1 MYHVNNQKDRSLNI
15 KDILRKSDRS
25 FLRDARLNM
34 CAFAIY
40 IAAQQIILLPIL
52 AKLLDDTSY
61 ASIIIFI
68 SLMNV
73 FCNVLGGQIGVTR
86 QLRSHWYCDKNIEH
100 IDFNVLMLYASCFV
114 TLIMPIVLIILKY
127 SFLSILFLLLITLIS
142 NYRLYIRFMFR
153 MNSDYGKIIKQ
164 NLLYLV
170 GIIVG
175 LLFVKPTQIA
185 WIPLFLGELAAI
197 IYTLSI
203 IPKKIPIFHKSAEFK
218 GTITRYLGLGSADA
232 LTNAVTLVDKLLVY
246 PLLGSYSL
254 AVYNAGSAM
263 GKITSLIMNP
273 LNEVILVYLSK
284 ASDRGAPKLFFAII
298 KLSFLLCM
306 ILSAIMLPVIYLMS
320 LLLYHQYIQDIT
332 TILIFLS
339 LASSI
344 GTVTSILKNF
354 ILKYAKPKQLTLC
367 YAVNLV
373 LLAIGGSL
381 GAIFYGLVGF
391 SFAVVCVRAL
401 LWLSFIWVL
410 FICMRKE
417 QVRE

>member
-1 MYHVNNQKDRSLNI
+1 MENVNRKKPNI
-15 KDILRKSDRS
+15 KKILKKNP
-25 FLRDARLNM
+25 LLLQDARLNM

-52 AKLLDDTSY
+52 AKLLDETSY
-61 ASIIIFI
+61 ANIIIFI

-86 QLRSHWYCDKNIEH
+86 QLRDLYYHDKDSEH
-100 IDFNVLMLYASCFV
+100 SDFNVLMLYASFFV
-114 TLIMPIVLIILKY
+114 TLAMSIVLIVLKY
-127 SFLSILFLLLITLIS
+127 SFFSIVFLVLTTLIS
-142 NYRLYIRFMFR
+142 NYRLYIRYEFR
-153 MNSDYGKIIKQ
+153 MNGDYRKIIKQ
-164 NLLYLV
+164 NLLYFA

-175 LLFVKPTQIA
+175 LLFVESTQIA

-203 IPKKIPIFHKSAEFK
+203 IPKKTPVFHKSADFK
-218 GTITRYLGLGSADA
+218 GTAKRYLGLGSANA
-232 LTNAVTLVDKLLVY
+232 LSNTVTLVDKLLVY

-254 AVYNAGSAM
+254 AVYNAGSAT
-263 GKITSLIMNP
+263 GKITALIMNP

-284 ASDRGAPKLFFAII
+284 ASDRGAPKLFFVII
-298 KLSFLLCM
+298 KLSLFLCM
-306 ILSAIMLPVIYLMS
+306 VLFAIMLPVIYLMS
-320 LLLYHQYIQDIT
+320 FLLYHQYIQDIT
-332 TILIFLS
+332 TILVFLS

-344 GTVTSILKNF
+344 GTVSSILKNF
-354 ILKYAKPKQLTLC
+354 VLKYAKPKQLTLS
-367 YAVNLV
+367 YAANLV

-381 GAIFYGLVGF
+381 GAMFYGLVGF
-391 SFAVVCVRAL
+391 SFAIVCVRAS

-417 QVRE
+417 QVQE